1 MRVSESAMDLRLW
14 ILASIV
20 ISMVVPQLDLPS
32 SILIIVVL
40 MIQMT
45 LSMDGLNLSL
55 RNLRENRRGA
65 ALSILLCYVVNTLV
79 TLVAGMPFLG
89 ANDDIWYGWVML
101 ASMPCAISV
110 VTAAILMNGSMES
123 SVVAVTATY
132 VSGMALTPLLSFA
145 LIGDAVNPLEILK
158 YIVLF
163 IVIPVIL
170 SRPLGLLHLKKTAK
184 VPVINLM
191 MSVMVF
197 LSVNSNADF
206 IWSSPGLMLSVMAV
220 VVARV
225 LVLHGLMRLI
235 VWKLGVAD
243 DRKGIYLVLGV
254 WKNTGLSVS
263 MSMILLASA
272 SSAIPCFLSM
282 IVETIWFSIVTRR
295 YRMAPGSE
303 ETINNTEP
311 DTIGV

>member
-263 MSMILLASA
+263 MSMILASA

-295 YRMAPGSE
+295 YRMAPGFE